1 MPPTLEEL
9 RERARPWA
17 EPVPGA
23 TPAGVQ
29 AKHEPAYEAITVEVA
44 RLESPAS
51 AGVRWDEVV
60 RGAGELLRSTTKD
73 LWLAAYLAYGLYA
86 TRGLDGAATGAA
98 LIVEVTERYWPD
110 LYPEVKR
117 LRGRANAV
125 GWFVERM
132 GRILPSVDQSSV
144 SAESLE
150 ALAVAMKWLAQV
162 SRERFADSAPA
173 FGPLQDAIARLRA
186 GLPPPTE
193 PAPADAQDS
202 TQADATTGEA
212 TASVHANEASAHGA
226 SGEGASANGAAGGRA
241 SAHGATGSGAS
252 APAAAGSGASA
263 HGATGS
269 GASSHGAASPA
280 ASPDAAAG
288 SGASPNAA
296 AGNGASGN
304 ASAGNEVSL
313 KAASGNGASAKGA
326 SARGASANGASGNA
340 ASGNTAGANATAASL
355 STAAANAVK
364 AATSTRATQA
374 APAAPVVVPALPT
387 LPASPD
393 LSSAEA
399 VTDFLRTV
407 GTALLGAA
415 GALRRA
421 SVEDPLP
428 YRLMR
433 TGLWLHLSRPPAA
446 GANGRTPL
454 QPMPAALRTK
464 LETLESN
471 QRWAD
476 LLDES
481 ESALGQHRFALG
493 LHRFSATALTG
504 LGESHTTAR
513 AALVQELGT
522 QLRRMPGVEEL
533 LAADGTPLT
542 DEATRAWL
550 RTEVL
555 PASTPTPSPVA
566 ASVGVA
572 PLSLPPLS
580 FPTEASSTGSG
591 PALEDEARALLDAGR
606 VHEAVTLLQG
616 AVASATTGRA
626 RFLSRLALAR
636 LCANAGQLPLARAV
650 YDVLDEEVSAH
661 VLDTWEPALA
671 AACLEGWLSTRTPG
685 EKEGGRV
692 APKIR
697 NRYRRLARLDSSAAL
712 RVGA

>member
-17 EPVPGA
+17 EPVPGGA
-23 TPAGVQ
+23 PAGVQ
-29 AKHEPAYEAITVEVA
+29 AKHEPAYEAITTEVA

-51 AGVRWDEVV
+51 AGVRWDDVV
-60 RGAGELLRSTTKD
+60 QGAGELLKGTTKD
-73 LWLAAYLAYGLYA
+73 LWLAAYMAYGLYA
-86 TRGLDGAATGAA
+86 TRGLDGAATGTAV
-98 LIVEVTERYWPD
+98 LLEVTERYWPD
-110 LYPEVKR
+110 LYPELKR

-132 GRILPSVDQSSV
+132 GRILPSVDQATV

-150 ALAVAMKWLAQV
+150 ALAIAMKRLAQV

-173 FGPLQDAIARLRA
+173 FGPIQDAIARLRA
-186 GLPPPTE
+186 GLPPPPE
-193 PAPADAQDS
+193 PAPTQDS
-202 TQADATTGEA
+202 SQSATNEEAASAHANGASTHGATG
-212 TASVHANEASAHGA
+212 NEASA
-226 SGEGASANGAAGGRA
+226 NNTGGN
-241 SAHGATGSGAS
+241 
-252 APAAAGSGASA
+252 GASA
-263 HGATGS
+263 HNAGGNGA
-269 GASSHGAASPA
+269 GAHGAGG
-280 ASPDAAAG
+280 DGAAAHG
-288 SGASPNAA
+288 VG
-296 AGNGASGN
+296 GNGASGN
-304 ASAGNEVSL
+304 S
-313 KAASGNGASAKGA
+313 ASAKGA
-326 SARGASANGASGNA
+326 SGNGSAAKGAAGHAAGGNGAATKGASGNA
-340 ASGNTAGANATAASL
+340 TSGNTAGANAAANAG
-355 STAAANAVK
+355 TAAANTLK
-364 AATSTRATQA
+364 ASAGKPATQA
-374 APAAPVVVPALPT
+374 AAAPVVVPALPT

-421 SVEDPLP
+421 SVEDPLS
-428 YRLMR
+428 YRLLR
-433 TGLWLHLSRPPAA
+433 TGLWLHLSRPPAT

-454 QPMPAALRTK
+454 PPFPAALHTK

-476 LLDES
+476 LLDEA

-493 LHRFSATALTG
+493 LHRFSAAALTG
-504 LGESHTTAR
+504 LGEAHTAAR
-513 AALVQELGT
+513 AALVQELGA
-522 QLRRMPGVEEL
+522 QLRRMPGTEEL
-533 LAADGTPLT
+533 VAANGTPLT

-550 RTEVL
+550 RAEVL
-555 PASTPTPSPVA
+555 PASPTTTSSGA
-566 ASVGVA
+566 GVA
-572 PLSLPPLS
+572 LALPSLSL
-580 FPTEASSTGSG
+580 PTEASSIGSG
-591 PALEDEARALLDAGR
+591 PALEEEARSLLAAGR

-616 AVASATTGRA
+616 AVVSATTGRA
-626 RFLSRLALAR
+626 RFLSRLTLAR

-650 YDVLDEEVSAH
+650 YDALDEEVSAH
-661 VLDTWEPALA
+661 SLDTWEPALA

-692 APKIR
+692 AAKVR

>member
-29 AKHEPAYEAITVEVA
+29 AKHEPAYEAITSEVA

-98 LIVEVTERYWPD
+98 LLVEVTERYWPD
-110 LYPEVKR
+110 LYPELKR

-150 ALAVAMKWLAQV
+150 ALAVAMKRLAQV
-162 SRERFADSAPA
+162 SRERFADLAPA

-186 GLPPPTE
+186 GLPPPAE
-193 PAPADAQDS
+193 PTPVDAQGS

-226 SGEGASANGAAGGRA
+226 SGEGASANGAAGSSA
-241 SAHGATGSGAS
+241 SAHGASGDGAS
-252 APAAAGSGASA
+252 APGSA
-263 HGATGS
+263 GS
-269 GASSHGAASPA
+269 GASSHGAASTS

-288 SGASPNAA
+288 SGAS
-296 AGNGASGN
+296 GN
-304 ASAGNEVSL
+304 ASAGNGASL
-313 KAASGNGASAKGA
+313 KTASGNGASAKGA
-326 SARGASANGASGNA
+326 SARGASANGASANA
-340 ASGNTAGANATAASL
+340 TSGNTAGANATAANL
-355 STAAANAVK
+355 ATAAVK
-364 AATSTRATQA
+364 AATSTPATQS

-513 AALVQELGT
+513 AALVQELSV

-533 LAADGTPLT
+533 LAANGTPLT

-566 ASVGVA
+566 SSVGVA

-591 PALEDEARALLDAGR
+591 PALEEEARALLDAGR

-661 VLDTWEPALA
+661 FLDTWEPALA

-692 APKIR
+692 APKVR

>member
-23 TPAGVQ
+23 APAGVQ
-29 AKHEPAYEAITVEVA
+29 AKHEPAYEAITSEVA
-44 RLESPAS
+44 KLESPAS
-51 AGVRWDEVV
+51 AGVRWDNVV
-60 RGAGELLRSTTKD
+60 QGAGELLKGTTKD
-73 LWLAAYLAYGLYA
+73 LWLAAYMAYGLYA
-86 TRGLDGAATGAA
+86 TRGLDGAATGAT
-98 LIVEVTERYWPD
+98 LIAEVTERYWAD
-110 LYPEVKR
+110 LYPELKR

-132 GRILPSVDQSSV
+132 GRILPAVDQATV
-144 SAESLE
+144 TADSLE
-150 ALAVAMKWLAQV
+150 ALAVSMKRLAQL

-186 GLPPPTE
+186 GLPPPPE
-193 PAPADAQDS
+193 PAPADAQD
-202 TQADATTGEA
+202 TAQPAETTGDA
-212 TASVHANEASAHGA
+212 ASDNAHAASEHGDA
-226 SGEGASANGAAGGRA
+226 GNDASANASAASGAAA
-241 SAHGATGSGAS
+241 
-252 APAAAGSGASA
+252 
-263 HGATGS
+263 
-269 GASSHGAASPA
+269 
-280 ASPDAAAG
+280 
-288 SGASPNAA
+288 NAA
-296 AGNGASGN
+296 ARSGTSGN
-304 ASAGNEVSL
+304 AVA
-313 KAASGNGASAKGA
+313 GNGASAKGA
-326 SARGASANGASGNA
+326 LANGASAKGAPANGASGTPAA
-340 ASGNTAGANATAASL
+340 ASAATPPANA
-355 STAAANAVK
+355 AAANTVK
-364 AATSTRATQA
+364 AAAAKAATQP
-374 APAAPVVVPALPT
+374 PAAPVVVPALPT

-421 SVEDPLP
+421 SVEDPLS

-433 TGLWLHLSRPPAA
+433 TGLWLHLARPPAA

-454 QPMPAALRTK
+454 QPMPDALRNK
-464 LETLESN
+464 LAALESN
-471 QRWAD
+471 QRWPD
-476 LLDES
+476 LLDEA

-493 LHRFSATALTG
+493 LHRFSAAALTG
-504 LGESHTTAR
+504 LGESHTAAL
-513 AALVQELGT
+513 AALVRELGA

-533 LAADGTPLT
+533 LAANGTPLT

-550 RTEVL
+550 RAEVL
-555 PASTPTPSPVA
+555 PAAPPTPA
-566 ASVGVA
+566 APSAAGGA
-572 PLSLPPLS
+572 LALPPLS
-580 FPTEASSTGSG
+580 LGTEASSTGSG
-591 PALEDEARALLDAGR
+591 PALEEEARALLDAGR

-616 AVASATTGRA
+616 AVSSATTGRA

-636 LCANAGQLPLARAV
+636 LCANSGQLPLARAV
-650 YDVLDEEVSAH
+650 YDALDEEVSAH
-661 VLDTWEPALA
+661 SLDSWEPALA

-692 APKIR
+692 AAKVR